1 MQWLICE
8 AQGCYTEGLLHVV
21 KPIPLHVLI
30 HTVEYH
36 EYDPESSFQDSYKAH
51 ITINNVRVEPSSK
64 VVTNSN
70 GESVTS
76 KATLFVDATFSN
88 PIPKFVEKSKI
99 VFNGREF
106 YIQVVDELYALSN
119 TPHHWEL
126 IL

>member
-1 MQWLICE
+1 M
-8 AQGCYTEGLLHVV
+8 V
-21 KPIPLHVLI
+21 KPIPLHLLI

-36 EYDPESSFQDSYKAH
+36 EYDPEGQFQDSYKDSV
-51 ITINNVRVEPSSK
+51 TINNVRVEPSSK

-76 KATLFVDATFSN
+76 KATLFVDSTFSN
-88 PIPKFVEKSKI
+88 PIPNFLEKSKI
-99 VFNGREF
+99 VFNGKE
-106 YIQVVDELYALSN
+106 YYVHVVDTLYAMNN